1 MGNELSA
8 ACCANKRPG
17 KSTGASRDR
26 FTTAFI
32 AKASPRR
39 LGVAGPDTRF
49 DKGSPHYQQAWKR
62 LEATDSTPSS
72 QRYEQQPRG
81 DSSEDGGDGDVSQ
94 ISADTSVIS
103 FDTRERAIEERAERV
118 RGEVEEDREEAWLED
133 IKAEEACIAELKR
146 KAGEERASA
155 SPLRPASDGDET
167 TLNETTGS
175 EDEAHQD
182 EAVMVE
188 IADTDEEGEEGE
200 GGWAA
205 DAEAEA
211 MLSFEAES
219 DVMGAALDA
228 LTAASA
234 ADAVAGTATG
244 SKLAAETA
252 GAADAAEAAEQR
264 RQQEETAAFLRK
276 LTEDKA
282 RKARERDEARANDA
296 AAAERAREG
305 ARVALEAARV
315 ASEAVV
321 KAEAREK
328 ESRSPRLEK
337 KRSSRG
343 SRSSRRSPLG
353 GEGALSQS
361 SPPATNPA
369 QDLDMDDTTQTDP
382 NHDNPRAHIPPQG
395 RTSRGQNL
403 RRFSSKESELLGVP
417 SKARALMEE
426 APLEHHGPPQHADQ
440 PDRIPPP
447 GRTARGQNLRKFSSK
462 QSELLGISS
471 KARALVEEDPLV
483 SPRLRVCVSKV
494 GSGDDSKVGSGDGS
508 KDDSGDDS
516 TVGCA
521 DDTNTCTDSA
531 EDLTPPPT
539 NGGVRDNIN
548 VCEAAN
554 VKKISFESPVMSR
567 IHDMETRIGNDGDGG
582 SDSGGDD
589 DDAMWT
595 RLG

>member
-17 KSTGASRDR
+17 RSTGASRDR
-26 FTTAFI
+26 FTTAFV

-39 LGVAGPDTRF
+39 LGVAGPADTRF
-49 DKGSPHYQQAWKR
+49 DKGSPHYHQAWKR

-72 QRYEQQPRG
+72 QRHEQLPWG
-81 DSSEDGGDGDVSQ
+81 DDSDDDGGDGDVSH
-94 ISADTSVIS
+94 ISADTSAIS
-103 FDTRERAIEERAERV
+103 LDAHAIEEREWV
-118 RGEVEEDREEAWLED
+118 RGEVEEDTEEAWLGE
-133 IKAEEACIAELKR
+133 IKAEEACIAAELTR
-146 KAGEERASA
+146 KAGEESASA

-175 EDEAHQD
+175 EDEARQD
-182 EAVMVE
+182 EAAVMVE
-188 IADTDEEGEEGE
+188 VADTDDEGEEEE
-200 GGWAA
+200 GGRAA

-211 MLSFEAES
+211 LLSFDAES
-219 DVMGAALDA
+219 DAMGAALDA
-228 LTAASA
+228 LTAAGA
-234 ADAVAGTATG
+234 AGAVAGGAATG
-244 SKLAAETA
+244 SKLAAETV
-252 GAADAAEAAEQR
+252 GAADAAEAAEAAEQR

-305 ARVALEAARV
+305 ARMALEAARV
-315 ASEAVV
+315 ASKEVV

-361 SPPATNPA
+361 SPPATDPA
-369 QDLDMDDTTQTDP
+369 QDLDMDDTTQTDQP
-382 NHDNPRAHIPPQG
+382 G
-395 RTSRGQNL
+395 RKGI

-417 SKARALMEE
+417 SKARALVEE
-426 APLEHHGPPQHADQ
+426 APLTHHDPPQHADQ

-483 SPRLRVCVSKV
+483 SPRLRVCDSKV

-516 TVGCA
+516 TVGSA
-521 DDTNTCTDSA
+521 DDTNKDSA
-531 EDLTPPPT
+531 EDLTPPPMY
-539 NGGVRDNIN
+539 GGVRDNIN

-554 VKKISFESPVMSR
+554 VKKITFESPVMSR

-582 SDSGGDD
+582 SDSGSDD